1 MCATFLLQ
9 TLCGWVLT
17 LVVAALLCGGLSAFT
32 MYAPQKT
39 ASDDIYTYNKAL
51 GADSLAMIRQLN
63 STFPFNGP
71 QLQVGL
77 TPVLIYFLSF
87 RKALKLLE

>member
-1 MCATFLLQ
+1 MLQ

-39 ASDDIYTYNKAL
+39 ASDDIYSYSKAL
-51 GADSLAMIRQLN
+51 NADSIAMIRQLN
-63 STFPFNGP
+63 ATFPSNAVL
-71 QLQVGL
+71 LQVCL
-77 TPVLIYFLSF
+77 PPVFD
-87 RKALKLLE
+87 